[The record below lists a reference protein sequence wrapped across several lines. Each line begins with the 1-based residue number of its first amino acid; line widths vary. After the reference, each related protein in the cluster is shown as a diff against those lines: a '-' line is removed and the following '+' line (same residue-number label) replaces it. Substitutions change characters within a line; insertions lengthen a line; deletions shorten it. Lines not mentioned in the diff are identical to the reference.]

1 MNVRA
6 VVATLLVALGLAAPA
21 AASSSSA
28 QSVVISPP
36 VCKFDAFPLIPFL
49 DSLRVELAA
58 SRLGCCTL
66 ADSDD
71 QLSADDG
78 SLHVRIEIA
87 PCVADWDRVQV
98 SAQASAD
105 APATEREVTLSD
117 VIPSA
122 RPRALAL
129 AVAELVRSLEREA
142 RELPAQTI
150 AAPAKASLSTP
161 STPSTPPSAGIARP
175 RALAAV
181 VEGEGRVYP
190 ARDTLM
196 WGGRVRFTASRW
208 RFHADLDCGADFAR
222 AGSDLGDVLLRSV
235 TAGFALGPRL
245 ETSLA
250 IIDVGLRAELG
261 WAWIRGQTTSRDV
274 HTGAGS
280 DLISSLGLR
289 VSLAVPAQ
297 VKLRPSLTL
306 ESGAVLKG
314 LKGEVNGQPAA
325 GMTGYY
331 FIAGLGVGASL

>member
-105 APATEREVTLSD
+105 APAAEREVALSD

-129 AVAELVRSLEREA
+129 
-142 RELPAQTI
+142 
-150 AAPAKASLSTP
+150 
-161 STPSTPPSAGIARP
+161 
-175 RALAAV
+175 
-181 VEGEGRVYP
+181 
-190 ARDTLM
+190 
-196 WGGRVRFTASRW
+196 
-208 RFHADLDCGADFAR
+208 
-222 AGSDLGDVLLRSV
+222 
-235 TAGFALGPRL
+235 
-245 ETSLA
+245 
-250 IIDVGLRAELG
+250 
-261 WAWIRGQTTSRDV
+261 
-274 HTGAGS
+274 
-280 DLISSLGLR
+280 
-289 VSLAVPAQ
+289 
-297 VKLRPSLTL
+297 
-306 ESGAVLKG
+306 
-314 LKGEVNGQPAA
+314 
-325 GMTGYY
+325 
-331 FIAGLGVGASL
+331 